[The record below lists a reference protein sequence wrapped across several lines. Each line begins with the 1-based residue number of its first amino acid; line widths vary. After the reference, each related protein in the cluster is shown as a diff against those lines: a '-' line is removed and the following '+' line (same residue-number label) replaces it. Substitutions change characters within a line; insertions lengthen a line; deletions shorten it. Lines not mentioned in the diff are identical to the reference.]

1 LDFSH
6 FKEASHMTRR
16 EVITMAGAAPAWL
29 SSMTS
34 SLSAQTK
41 GRPRLG
47 GAPTAF
53 SNRSRA
59 AGGARG
65 AAGRG
70 PGGGAPARGA
80 AQGAGQGPGPGA
92 GRGPGQ
98 GGFDIVQHCKN
109 IGLSG
114 VQTNPPSTD
123 PEEIKKFRARLESL
137 DMYLICD
144 PRLPAD
150 ASGLDAFEAQVKAY
164 KEAGARCFHAALTGR
179 RYEDFD
185 SFEPWKQMFD
195 RIKKQSELVEPVLR
209 RNRIALAYENHKGY
223 RSAEQAAWLK
233 SMGSEWLGVCLDF
246 GNNMSLCEDPMET
259 CKTLAPYTIF
269 AHIKDMAVEPYE
281 DGFLLSEVVMG
292 TGMLDLKGMVRMLR
306 QKDPNMIF
314 TLEMITRDPLKIPV
328 YTQKYWATFDDA
340 VSPLPGRDLAHML
353 DLVRKNPP
361 KQPLPRTSGLS
372 VEEQVKL
379 EDRLN
384 NECIAYAHKELD
396 M

>member
-1 LDFSH
+1 
-6 FKEASHMTRR
+6 MTRR
-16 EVITMAGAAPAWL
+16 QVLAMAGTAPAWL
-29 SSMTS
+29 SSTAS
-34 SLSAQTK
+34 SLSAQIK

-53 SNRSRA
+53 SIEMRGGGGRG
-59 AGGARG
+59 AGGRG
-65 AAGRG
+65 AGRG
-70 PGGGAPARGA
+70 AGGGAPARGA
-80 AQGAGQGPGPGA
+80 GPGM

-98 GGFDIVQHCKN
+98 GGFDIVQHCHN
-109 IGLSG
+109 IGLTG

-144 PRLPAD
+144 PRLPND
-150 ASGLDAFEAQVKAY
+150 ASGLPEFEAQVKAY

-179 RYEDFD
+179 RYEEFD
-185 SFEPWKQMFD
+185 SFEPWKEMFD
-195 RIKKQSELVEPVLR
+195 RIKKQSALVEPVLR
-209 RNRIALAYENHKGY
+209 RNRIALAYETHKGY
-223 RSAEQAAWLK
+223 RSPEHAVWMK

-246 GNNMSLCEDPMET
+246 GNNMSLCEDPMD
-259 CKTLAPYTIF
+259 TLNTLLPYIKF

-292 TGMLDLKGMVRMLR
+292 TGMLDLKGMVQILR
-306 QKDPNMIF
+306 QKDPDMIF
-314 TLEMITRDPLKIPV
+314 ALEMITRDPLKIPV
-328 YTQKYWATFDDA
+328 YTKKYWVTFDDT

-353 DLVRKNPP
+353 DLVHKNPP

-372 VEEQVKL
+372 PEQQVKL
-379 EDRLN
+379 EQDLN
-384 NECIAYAHKELD
+384 NQCIAYAHKELD